1 VGSVR
6 RLVHAG
12 EARRAGAAHSALRTG
27 VRPAAPFAGY
37 GLDGACLPPAHDAGA
52 AGDAPNALAA
62 SAPLPDDDDAAVV
75 GVAWHD
81 AAGEHVTTARLT
93 VICDGMFSVL
103 RPKLS
108 AGVPRTVSYFC
119 GLLLAHAP
127 GAPPVPYPQRGH
139 VVMADP
145 SPVLLYQISSTETR
159 LLADVP
165 AAVIEG
171 AAASAAAG
179 DDNGDGG
186 DDIAAARAAALRSHF
201 ERTIV
206 PQLPAASRGAVL
218 AALAAQEPV
227 VMPCKQLA
235 AAPSS
240 RAGAVLLGDSWNMRH
255 PLTGGGMTVALRD
268 VEALRGALAGAD
280 LRGAAAP
287 VSAGLQARL
296 AAFAARRASHAATIN
311 ILANALHRVMS
322 APASDDGRRA
332 RLRAACIEYMGLGGP
347 FSAGP
352 VGLLSGLTPRPT
364 VLILH
369 FVAVALHATARALLP
384 LPTPARARAGYDL
397 LHVACIILMPLL
409 AAERIAGWS
418 SPALLAAVDAV
429 FPWKGKVLE

>member
-1 VGSVR
+1 VR

-12 EARRAGAAHSALRTG
+12 EARQAGAAHSALRTG
-27 VRPAAPFAGY
+27 VRPPAPFAGY
-37 GLDGACLPPAHDAGA
+37 AADGACLPPAAGA
-52 AGDAPNALAA
+52 AAPADALAA
-62 SAPLPDDDDAAVV
+62 AAAPLPADDAAAVV

-127 GAPPVPYPQRGH
+127 GAPPVPYPRRGH

-171 AAASAAAG
+171 AAAAGGAG
-179 DDNGDGG
+179 DDG
-186 DDIAAARAAALRSHF
+186 DIAAARAAALRGHF

-206 PQLPAASRGAVL
+206 PQLPAASRAAVL

-235 AAPSS
+235 AAPST